1 MTMPLDPLLL
11 DATPPRQGSR
21 YRVWAAD
28 LVIGEQLSS
37 EYQIN
42 KTYMIAAPHEHIE
55 VQHEHIDIHN
65 KVPTCRI
72 EIASDEIENPMP
84 TSKPTRERLALS
96 ILLSIPRNPLLG

>member
-11 DATPPRQGSR
+11 DPTPPPQGSR
-21 YRVWAAD
+21 YRVRAAD
-28 LVIGEQLSS
+28 LVISKQLSS

-55 VQHEHIDIHN
+55 VQHEQHN

-72 EIASDEIENPMP
+72 KLASDEIENPMP
-84 TSKPTRERLALS
+84 TSKATWEHLALS